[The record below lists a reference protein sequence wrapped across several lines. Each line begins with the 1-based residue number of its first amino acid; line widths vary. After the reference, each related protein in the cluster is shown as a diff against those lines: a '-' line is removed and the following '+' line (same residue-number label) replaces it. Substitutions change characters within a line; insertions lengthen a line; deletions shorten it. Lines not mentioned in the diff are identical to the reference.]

1 MRALCL
7 LAMAATARGHG
18 AIVSPRSRNSIDYLA
33 NVRARL
39 AGALCFGSLCTL
51 CVFFRQP
58 PRISRA
64 VDR

>member
-1 MRALCL
+1 MVRALCL

-39 AGALCFGSLCTL
+39 AGALCFGSLRTL
-51 CVFFRQP
+51 
-58 PRISRA
+58 
-64 VDR
+64 